1 MSSTLTRIE
10 ASYFDGRRAI
20 GSPVTVLFGPREI
33 SVIGERIGARYARM
47 QLRVAPGIAGAERFV
62 ALPDGGQ
69 LLCPSHPAVLRLP
82 QEERVEGMVHQLERR
97 WPIALLALALVI
109 ASLVL
114 SYLYVLP
121 PAAEWAAERIPP
133 AAERVLGEQTLNW
146 MAKSDWFKPSEIDE
160 PRQRELRHRFA
171 DLTRD
176 LPQREDYGLHFRN
189 APWIGANA
197 FALPGG
203 AIVITDEMI
212 KEAKSDD
219 EILAVLAHEVGHQHL
234 RHTLR
239 EILQGS
245 VVAVAVTAITADA
258 ASLSVAVTGL
268 PLVAA
273 QTRYSRQFEAEADEF
288 AFALLKRR
296 GISTEAFADL
306 MERLGKG
313 NEEIEREMSFLSTHP
328 VTSERVARARAAAGE
343 Q

>member
-1 MSSTLTRIE
+1 MSSTLIRIE

-33 SVIGERIGARYARM
+33 SVIGDRIGARYARK

-82 QEERVEGMVHQLERR
+82 QEERVEGMVHRLERR
-97 WPIALLALALVI
+97 WPIAVLALALVI

-121 PAAEWAAERIPP
+121 PAAE
-133 AAERVLGEQTLNW
+133 RVLGEQTLNW
-146 MAKSDWFKPSEIDE
+146 MAESDWFKPSEIGE

-212 KEAKSDD
+212 KAAKSDD
-219 EILAVLAHEVGHQHL
+219 EVLAVLAHEVGHQHL

-313 NEEIEREMSFLSTHP
+313 SEEIEREMSFLSTHP
-328 VTSERVARARAAAGE
+328 VTSERVARARAAAHE
-343 Q
+343 STP